1 MAEGLRLLGHC
12 PRCHGEL
19 SFAEQP
25 EGATPLSQLSQ
36 EDAAAIAPH
45 LILGMPQRH

>member
-19 SFAEQP
+19 SFNQP
-25 EGATPLSQLSQ
+25 TVETTPLAELSQ
-36 EDAAAIAPH
+36 GDAAAIAPH